1 MTFKSKEISRREF
14 LSKNTK
20 NTAGVLA
27 LSSLVSC
34 SKSEQLPVDQK
45 PENWGLVSFYDV
57 DPAWPQK
64 PEEIIWGAVP
74 GLDID
79 AQDRVWLLNR
89 ATPVVQMYDYDGTF
103 LTSWG
108 NQGPE
113 VASITNEPVDL
124 TFSMPNPQVHQIKVD
139 FEGNVWIAA
148 WRLGV
153 IYKCSPEGKVL
164 LVLGTY
170 NEIGDDETHFG
181 EPNDMAIT
189 PTGEVFVADG
199 ERNFRI
205 VHFDAEGNFIK
216 AWGRQGTGPGEF
228 EVPHAIDIDSN
239 GLIYVADRGNSR
251 VQVFDQNGTFLNQWP
266 DIIVPFDLWVTSD
279 DDIWVCGFG
288 PLRTKSDYH
297 LPKTDEQLIMKFNSQ
312 GKVLLN
318 WNFPAGHNP
327 GELAEVH
334 GMALDSKGN
343 VYVGEGQGRRM
354 QKFVRQ

>member
-1 MTFKSKEISRREF
+1 MVSKHREISRREF
-14 LSKNTK
+14 LSKNTQ
-20 NTAGVLA
+20 NAAGIFALTTLA
-27 LSSLVSC
+27 SC
-34 SKSEQLPVDQK
+34 SNSEQLPVDQNPK
-45 PENWGLVSFYDV
+45 NWGLVTHYEV

-64 PEEIIWGAVP
+64 PEEITWGAVP

-79 AQDRVWLLNR
+79 AHERVWLLNR
-89 ATPVVQMYDYDGTF
+89 TTPVVQAYDADGKF
-103 LTSWG
+103 LTAWG
-108 NQGPE
+108 NQG
-113 VASITNEPVDL
+113 VDVGSITNESVDL
-124 TFSMPNPQVHQIKVD
+124 TFSRHNPQVHQIKVD
-139 FEGNVWIAA
+139 YEGNVWIAA

-153 IYKCSPEGKVL
+153 VYKCSPEGKVL
-164 LVLGTY
+164 LILGTY
-170 NEIGDDETHFG
+170 NEIGNDETHFG

-205 VHFDAEGNFIK
+205 VHFDPEGKFIK
-216 AWGRQGTGPGEF
+216 AWGKQGTGPGEF
-228 EVPHAIDIDSN
+228 EVPHAIGIDSK

-251 VQVFDQNGTFLNQWP
+251 MQIFDQSGKFLDQWP
-266 DIIVPFDLWVTSD
+266 DIIVPFDLWVTSE

-297 LPKTDEQLIMKFNSQ
+297 LPKTEEQLIMKFNSQ

-318 WNFPAGHNP
+318 WTFTAGGNP
-327 GELAEVH
+327 GELGEVH